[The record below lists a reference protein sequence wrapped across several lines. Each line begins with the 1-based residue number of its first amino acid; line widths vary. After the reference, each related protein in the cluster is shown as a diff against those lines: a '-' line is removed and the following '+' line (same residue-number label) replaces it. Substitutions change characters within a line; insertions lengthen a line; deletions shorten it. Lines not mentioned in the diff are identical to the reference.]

1 MEEPQIKQI
10 IKQRAFQGT
19 ALLDPRC
26 KLLLFNWYWMCQL
39 LLGGG
44 LSVLCLYWPMAYLSL
59 QEVVWDGL

>member
-26 KLLLFNWYWMCQL
+26 KLLLLIGIGCVSYFL
-39 LLGGG
+39 V
-44 LSVLCLYWPMAYLSL
+44 SA
-59 QEVVWDGL
+59 